1 MKLNLLTLVGL
12 AAVICARQIPDKE
25 RRAMQLADQAMK
37 THSHNAIN
45 IDSTKRAINLLD
57 SAIRLYPSPNFYLF
71 KYQIYKFTNDQRAAL
86 RVCDTVLMV
95 DKSNYIA
102 TLDKGRTLEVLG
114 KFDSSYRFYRIA
126 LAMLDQSNSFK
137 AAAIVKDHERIVITA
152 LLKDTSDFKKLV
164 DAFREKYRDSKDEL
178 FKSYSE
184 EFDHFRRENY
194 LN

>member
-1 MKLNLLTLVGL
+1 MKYNLVIVVGI
-12 AAVICARQIPDKE
+12 AAIICACQTPDKE
-25 RRAMQLADQAMK
+25 RYAMQLAEQAMK
-37 THSHNAIN
+37 THSHNASN
-45 IDSTKRAINLLD
+45 IDSTNFALNLLD
-57 SAIRLYPSPNFYLF
+57 SAIRLRQSPTFYLC
-71 KYQIYKFTNDQRAAL
+71 KYQIYKVTNNQRAAL

-102 TLDKGRTLEVLG
+102 TLDKGLTFEALG
-114 KFDSSYRFYRIA
+114 KFDSSYRCYRIA
-126 LAMLDQSNSFK
+126 LAMLDNPNSFK

-152 LLKDTSDFKKLV
+152 LLKDTSDFKQLV
-164 DAFREKYRDSKDEL
+164 DAFRVKYRDSKDEL